1 MVSAIVGHM
10 IRRFAQAVS
19 DVDDKV
25 QRGIRSGIEMLPGD
39 EQVKGTYNQIMHP
52 LRDSRVDPKGGK
64 YDKQIAI
71 AGSRAAQAGL
81 ITAAGLGLMRLTE
94 QFGSAA
100 DQQEPGQLSINR

>member
-1 MVSAIVGHM
+1 ML
-10 IRRFAQAVS
+10 RRFAQVVS

-25 QRGIRSGIEMLPGD
+25 QRGMRSGIEMLPGD
-39 EQVKGTYNQIMHP
+39 DAVKGVYNQFMHP
-52 LRDSRVDPKGGK
+52 LRDSKVDPDGGK

-71 AGSRAAQAGL
+71 GGSRAAQAGL

-100 DQQEPGQLSINR
+100 DQQERGQLSLNEEL